1 MAIIYNENTFKY
13 LSSKPLAFQK
23 EKGFFLNDGREHATL
38 RIGNALHPLPDRWK
52 YDGRPFL
59 HGNPHL
65 NS

>member
-1 MAIIYNENTFKY
+1 MAIIYNENIFKY
-13 LSSKPLAFQK
+13 LVSKLLAFQK

-38 RIGNALHPLPDRWK
+38 RIGNALHPLPDHCK

-59 HGNPHL
+59 HENPPL

>member
-1 MAIIYNENTFKY
+1 MAIIYNKNIFKY
-13 LSSKPLAFQK
+13 LVSKLLVFSE
-23 EKGFFLNDGREHATL
+23 EKGLFLNASDLHATL